1 MAELPRLNGI
11 IKALEEGHVAFI
23 GSGPAD
29 GLAGVTAPYDGVNFE
44 AEHAPYDIAG
54 LTEALQSMLDRR
66 QIAQRIDQLVGT
78 VFSKNAG
85 HKIARL
91 GLDFSL
97 DGLGD
102 FRLDRFG
109 RNIDP
114 CLTPV
119 RFLHAAPSL

>member
-1 MAELPRLNGI
+1 MEEDNMAELPRLNGI

-66 QIAQRIDQLVGT
+66 QIAQRGSIAPTATPIVRIPPNEGSSNWIAKQVLDVG
-78 VFSKNAG
+78 FY
-85 HKIARL
+85 
-91 GLDFSL
+91 
-97 DGLGD
+97 
-102 FRLDRFG
+102 
-109 RNIDP
+109 
-114 CLTPV
+114 
-119 RFLHAAPSL
+119 